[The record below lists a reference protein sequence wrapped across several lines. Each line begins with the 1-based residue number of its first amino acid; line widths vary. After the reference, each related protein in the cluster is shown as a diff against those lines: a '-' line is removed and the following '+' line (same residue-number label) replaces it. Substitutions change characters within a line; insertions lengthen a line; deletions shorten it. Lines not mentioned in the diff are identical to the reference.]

1 MNESTLQASINAD
14 NAIPYTEESNL
25 NLPPLTCLIQPSNLT
40 CLIGPHRS
48 QLRAYLQ
55 MLAGIAKP
63 EQGTIEILGQQV
75 SELDQSAWQKFR
87 SQVGYLSGSAPLL
100 SVEHGLMNV
109 MLPALY
115 HADLSFR
122 QTADKARALMT
133 QLNCDFEPTTYPALL
148 NSFQRLQLAL
158 ARALVLDPPILFLDV
173 PFNDL
178 GAKDRE
184 KMAGLLAKNMKNRT
198 IYMIGGLQYPR
209 LLERHAKQ
217 IIFISEYQII
227 SFNGWQSITQSDI
240 PEIRDL
246 LSLL

>member
-1 MNESTLQASINAD
+1 MNENTFQASINAE

-25 NLPPLTCLIQPSNLT
+25 NFPPLTCQIQPSNLT
-40 CLIGPHRS
+40 CLIGSHRS

-63 EQGTIEILGQQV
+63 EQGTVEILGQQV

-87 SQVGYLSGSAPLL
+87 CQVGYLSGSAPLL

-122 QTADKARALMT
+122 QTADKARTLMT

-184 KMAGLLAKNMKNRT
+184 KMAILLAEHTKNRT
-198 IYMIGGLQYPR
+198 VCMIGGLQYPR
-209 LLERHAKQ
+209 FLERHAKQ
-217 IIFISEYQII
+217 VIFISEYQII
-227 SFNGWQSITQSDI
+227 SFNGWQSIMQTDI
-240 PEIRDL
+240 PEIRDF